1 MTVQKDAKKKTFTF
15 HPLYSGGSLI
25 VAKYDLPIVLDID
38 GATLPETAPA
48 CFMHEPKAVAGTLT
62 KIWVETNASGE
73 KAIWADGEFAL
84 DEKGVPRYWARHILA
99 EKLFGQEMECSIRT
113 EELPLENLELV
124 PPGEEA
130 QANGKTFV
138 GPLYI
143 ARKWEMVEGSFVNM
157 GGDAWNAAEIAARL
171 KGFISMNK
179 ELAEYIAS
187 LGFEPGDLP
196 AESIAIFERCMKDK
210 MAALEAKDVAAD
222 APADDDQKADD
233 VAADGDVPADDDKKA
248 DDVAAD
254 GDVPADDKKDDVAA
268 NCDTPADDKKP
279 GVAAYSAFKPRTN
292 PARQLSKG
300 AQPQS
305 SGAPSINRAYTAAL
319 LMNCC
324 GMSEK
329 EVAAAGKFN
338 DSEMSEAL
346 GAQFRGVDFRQMLVD
361 DYERR
366 RGLRYR
372 GNTSDFAADVFQSL
386 QTGRAPGV
394 AASYSTL
401 NPLAIFDDTFS
412 LSYRHGFESFQSIIE
427 KICSRSAAD
436 NFQKQE
442 YVSYDIRAPKD
453 TTILNAGEITN
464 AELVSEKWENQIDE
478 RGMMLTITERMI
490 IDDRLNALGLLNRK
504 FGLKEARI
512 REAMGWKKLLANLA
526 TIFTVER
533 GNRINGTLSVTTLG
547 LASDALGSLPTIG
560 STTDNPEFTEE
571 YGRFLLVPTALKGT
585 AKTLYNNATC
595 DLIGLGEHLESNP
608 YVGEFEPLATPYL
621 GSKVTNG
628 SDAHFFLIGDPL
640 NAAVLDFAELKGQN
654 GPRVER
660 CNTPGNI
667 LGISWRSVYRYGF
680 GIGDWRGGVYV
691 TGSAG

>member
-1 MTVQKDAKKKTFTF
+1 MTVQKDPQKKTFTF

-38 GATLPETAPA
+38 GGTLPQTAPA

-62 KIWVETNASGE
+62 KIWVETSAGGE
-73 KAIWADGEFAL
+73 KSVWADGEFAL
-84 DEKGVPRYWARHILA
+84 DEKGVPRYWARFILA
-99 EKLFGQEMECSIRT
+99 GKLFGQEIECSIHT
-113 EELPLENLELV
+113 DELPLEDLELV
-124 PPGEEA
+124 PPGEEVC
-130 QANGKTFV
+130 ANGRTFV

-143 ARKWEMVEGSFVNM
+143 ARKWTMIEGSFVNM
-157 GGDAWNAAEIAARL
+157 GGDAWNAAEIAARM
-171 KGFISMNK
+171 KGIDPMPK

-196 AESIAIFERCMKDK
+196 AESIAIFERCWKDK
-210 MAALEAKDVAAD
+210 LAATTATDAADQKADDVAADGD
-222 APADDDQKADD
+222 APADDDKKADD

-248 DDVAAD
+248 DDVAANCD
-254 GDVPADDKKDDVAA
+254 PPAD
-268 NCDTPADDKKP
+268 DDKKP
-279 GVAAYSAFKPRTN
+279 GVAAYSAFKPRAN

-324 GMSEK
+324 GMAEK
-329 EVAAAGKFN
+329 EVAAAGKFT

-453 TTILNAGEITN
+453 TTVLNAGEITN

-490 IDDRLNALGLLNRK
+490 IDDRLNALGMLNRK

-512 REAMGWKKLLANLA
+512 REAMGWKKLLANLD
-526 TIFTVER
+526 TIFTTER
-533 GNRINGTLSVTTLG
+533 GNRINGALGVETLG
-547 LASDALGSLPTIG
+547 LASDALGALPTIG
-560 STTDNPEFTEE
+560 STDDNPEFTEE
-571 YGRFLLVPTALKGT
+571 YGKYLLVPTALKGT
-585 AKTLYNNATC
+585 AKTLYNNSTC

-621 GSKVTNG
+621 GSKVTGG

-660 CNTPGNI
+660 CATPGNI

-680 GIGDWRGGVYV
+680 GIGDYRGGVYV
-691 TGSAG
+691 TGITG

>member
-1 MTVQKDAKKKTFTF
+1 MTVQKDAQKKTFSF

-25 VAKYDLPIVLDID
+25 VAKYDLPVVLDID
-38 GATLPETAPA
+38 GVKLPETAPA
-48 CFMHEPKAVAGTLT
+48 CFMHMPKAVAGTMT
-62 KIWVETNASGE
+62 KIWVETNADGE
-73 KAIWADGEFAL
+73 KSIWADGEFDL
-84 DEKGVPRYWARHILA
+84 DDKGVPRYWARFILA
-99 EKLFGQEMECSIRT
+99 GKLFGQEIECSIRT
-113 EELPLENLELV
+113 DELPLEDLELI

-130 QANGKTFV
+130 FANGKTFV

-143 ARKWEMVEGSFVNM
+143 ARKWTMVEGSFVNM

-171 KGFISMNK
+171 KGITSMEK
-179 ELAEYIAS
+179 ELAEYIQS

-196 AESIAIFERCMKDK
+196 AESIAIFERCWKDK
-210 MAALEAKDVAAD
+210 LAATSATD
-222 APADDDQKADD
+222 ADDQKADD

-268 NCDTPADDKKP
+268 NCDTPADDDKKP

-292 PARQLSKG
+292 PARSLSKG

-324 GMSEK
+324 GMTEK

-338 DSEMSEAL
+338 DSEMCEAL

-547 LASDALGSLPTIG
+547 LASDALGALPTIG

-691 TGSAG
+691 TGSNG